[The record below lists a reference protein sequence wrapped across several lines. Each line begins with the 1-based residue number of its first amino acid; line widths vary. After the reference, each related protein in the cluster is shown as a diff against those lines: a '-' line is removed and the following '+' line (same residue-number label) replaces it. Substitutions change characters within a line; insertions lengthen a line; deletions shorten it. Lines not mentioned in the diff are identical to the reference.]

1 MTAKILS
8 QVNSSHYGLAH
19 QVDDLSHAISLLGP
33 KEIRTLAQTLNC
45 APLFSEK
52 DEHPSFS
59 RKELWRHCVVVGQIA
74 QHIGE
79 LIGHG
84 EPGVFYT
91 AGVLHDLGW
100 ALMDQSLKRH
110 FHQVLEQIESGAE
123 RSAAEVEVFTFDHTQ
138 LGAFVSEKWNLPA
151 VVTAAIQHHH
161 DPAGYAG
168 DHQAVVNG
176 VAIANYFADQNGASS
191 LKSATVTFPGDDVFL
206 AIGLGAKQSQSIL
219 EEIPSLIEKATQLSS
234 NAAAS

>member
-1 MTAKILS
+1 
-8 QVNSSHYGLAH
+8 
-19 QVDDLSHAISLLGP
+19 
-33 KEIRTLAQTLNC
+33 
-45 APLFSEK
+45 
-52 DEHPSFS
+52 
-59 RKELWRHCVVVGQIA
+59 
-74 QHIGE
+74 
-79 LIGHG
+79 
-84 EPGVFYT
+84 
-91 AGVLHDLGW
+91 
-100 ALMDQSLKRH
+100 MDQSLKRH